1 MGITTANFKISYLG
15 GIRKNMTKIFNSFDS
30 YQELKQMNIK
40 RLFITQNMLL
50 KDLDYYLYTQEDRNL
65 ANESLQ
71 NIIIINKVITKKL
84 EKVKK

>member
-1 MGITTANFKISYLG
+1 
-15 GIRKNMTKIFNSFDS
+15 MTKIKNSFDS
-30 YQELKQMNIK
+30 YQELKNMNIK

-50 KDLDYYLYTQEDRNL
+50 KDLDFYLYTKEDRNL

-71 NIIIINKVITKKL
+71 NIIIINKVISKKL

>member
-1 MGITTANFKISYLG
+1 
-15 GIRKNMTKIFNSFDS
+15 MTKIFNSFDS